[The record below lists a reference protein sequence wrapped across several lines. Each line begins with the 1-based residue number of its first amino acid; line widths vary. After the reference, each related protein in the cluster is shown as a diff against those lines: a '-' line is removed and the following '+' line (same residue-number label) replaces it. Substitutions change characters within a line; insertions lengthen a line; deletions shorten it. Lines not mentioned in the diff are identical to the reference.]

1 MWGNGIQ
8 LVREVGGTLVY
19 GVPNF
24 QYMVL
29 TLDQTDNDW
38 TEVQW
43 NAKRAHRFWGIFGK
57 ILRREGVEPK
67 VEAMLYRA
75 VTQAVL
81 LFGLEN
87 CVLLSEM
94 KRTVEG
100 THTGFLR
107 KITGKRVCWKADR
120 TWLTPKAGVVQE
132 AVGTYSEM
140 TYIVIR

>member
-29 TLDQTDNDW
+29 TLDQTYDDW
-38 TEVQW
+38 PEVQW

-67 VEAMLYRA
+67 LEAMLYRA

-81 LFGLEN
+81 LF
-87 CVLLSEM
+87 VLDTWVLFSAM
-94 KRTVEG
+94 DRTVEG
-100 THTGFLR
+100 THTIFLR
-107 KITGKRVCWKADR
+107 QITGKW
-120 TWLTPKAGVVQE
+120 TWQKKDGTWVTP
-132 AVGTYSEM
+132 
-140 TYIVIR
+140 R